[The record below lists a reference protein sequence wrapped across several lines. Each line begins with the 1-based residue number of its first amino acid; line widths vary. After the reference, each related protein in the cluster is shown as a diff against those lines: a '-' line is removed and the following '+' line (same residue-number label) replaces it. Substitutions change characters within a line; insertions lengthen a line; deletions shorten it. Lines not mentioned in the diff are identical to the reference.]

1 MGFYPVTP
9 AGGVYALGSPM
20 LEEVQID
27 VRAGETFTMHA
38 RGLSPTNMFIQSGTF
53 NGKPLKG
60 PWITHDEIMK
70 GGTLELTMGAAP
82 HRAWGSDPSAVPPAV
97 PPK

>member
-1 MGFYPVTP
+1 
-9 AGGVYALGSPM
+9 
-20 LEEVQID
+20 
-27 VRAGETFTMHA
+27 
-38 RGLSPTNMFIQSGTF
+38 MFIQSGTF
-53 NGKPLKG
+53 NGKPLNG

-82 HRAWGSDPSAVPPAV
+82 HRAWGSDPSAVPPAM

>member
-1 MGFYPVTP
+1 
-9 AGGVYALGSPM
+9 
-20 LEEVQID
+20 
-27 VRAGETFTMHA
+27 
-38 RGLSPTNMFIQSGTF
+38 MFIQSGTF

-82 HRAWGSDPSAVPPAV
+82 HRAWGSDPSAFHRLCLQSEISGA
-97 PPK
+97 